1 MNLIKHNCGVC
12 HCIICHTQN
21 FLLFNML
28 DSQSSNKYMD
38 SYIRH
43 THFWKQL
50 YFILSWNV
58 NYCWSVNNFTLYNHL
73 YFSGLTHI
81 EATVQAVVEI
91 IHAYTVCS
99 LSAVPLAV
107 RLYTELLLCTDT
119 AVSFGAKQAL
129 IRVLR
134 PRHKRRKVFIPSP
147 PRCSTPGKYA
157 SLMLTPFLQLSC
169 ILAIHIS

>member
-1 MNLIKHNCGVC
+1 M
-12 HCIICHTQN
+12 
-21 FLLFNML
+21 
-28 DSQSSNKYMD
+28 
-38 SYIRH
+38 
-43 THFWKQL
+43 
-50 YFILSWNV
+50 
-58 NYCWSVNNFTLYNHL
+58 
-73 YFSGLTHI
+73 
-81 EATVQAVVEI
+81 EI

-147 PRCSTPGKYA
+147 PRCSTPGKLSIPNIISLIILFYA
-157 SLMLTPFLQLSC
+157 ATF
-169 ILAIHIS
+169 ILLHTSQHWGK

>member
-1 MNLIKHNCGVC
+1 M
-12 HCIICHTQN
+12 
-21 FLLFNML
+21 
-28 DSQSSNKYMD
+28 
-38 SYIRH
+38 
-43 THFWKQL
+43 
-50 YFILSWNV
+50 
-58 NYCWSVNNFTLYNHL
+58 
-73 YFSGLTHI
+73 THI

-147 PRCSTPGKYA
+147 PRCSTPGKLSIFNVISFLILFYA
-157 SLMLTPFLQLSC
+157 TSF
-169 ILAIHIS
+169 ILIHTSQHHKK